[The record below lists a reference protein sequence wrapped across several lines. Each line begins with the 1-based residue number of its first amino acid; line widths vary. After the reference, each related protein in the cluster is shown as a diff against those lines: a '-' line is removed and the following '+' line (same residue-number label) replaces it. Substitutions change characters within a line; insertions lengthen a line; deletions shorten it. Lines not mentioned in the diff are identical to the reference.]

1 MGSAMRVL
9 RFFDPWKGE
18 LCTCPPK
25 YTLNPYTGCAH
36 RCLYCYI
43 SSFIPK
49 AFEVREKPPFF
60 SALAKDLRE
69 CDRNLY
75 LSLSNSS
82 DPYPPIEEERRCTR
96 RVLELCRDAGMP
108 VLIVTKSP
116 LVIRDVDLLSEMRA
130 VVSVTITTFDRIKAQ
145 ILEPGAPSP
154 QDRLRACATLAQRG
168 IPVVLRMDPVI
179 PGVNDSPE
187 EWLPLLEAAAPYVR
201 QVVASTLKLR
211 WDTVQR
217 LSAAFPR
224 ICETLSLYSEKRG
237 NSRYLKGEVRFTLL
251 SSLREIVHSFGLLF
265 STCREGFPELNDSIC
280 DGSGFLNR

>member
-1 MGSAMRVL
+1 MGSTMRIL

-60 SALAKDLRE
+60 SALGRDLRE

-82 DPYPPIEEERRCTR
+82 DPYPPMEEKRRCTR
-96 RVLELCRDAGMP
+96 RVLELCHDAGMP

-116 LVIRDVDLLSEMRA
+116 LVLRDADLLSEMRA
-130 VVSVTITTFDRIKAQ
+130 VVSVTITTFDRVKAQ
-145 ILEPGAPSP
+145 TLEPGAPSP
-154 QDRLRACATLAQRG
+154 QERLRACAALAQKG
-168 IPVVLRMDPVI
+168 IPIVLRMDPVI

-187 EWLPLLEAAAPYVR
+187 EWLQLLKVAAPYVR

-211 WDTVQR
+211 WDTARR
-217 LSAAFPR
+217 LSAAFPGIR
-224 ICETLSLYSEKRG
+224 ETLSLYSERRG
-237 NSRYLKGEVRFTLL
+237 NSLYLERRIRFALL

>member
-1 MGSAMRVL
+1 MRIL
-9 RFFDPWKGE
+9 RLFDPWKGE

-43 SSFIPK
+43 SSFIPR

-69 CDRNLY
+69 CNRGLY

-82 DPYPPIEEERRCTR
+82 DPYPPMEERQGCTR
-96 RVLELCRDAGMP
+96 KVLELCHAAGVP
-108 VLIVTKSP
+108 VLILTKSS
-116 LVIRDVDLLSEMRA
+116 LVLRDTDLLSTMRA
-130 VVSVTITTFDRIKAQ
+130 VVSVTITTFDEAKAR

-154 QDRLRACATLAQRG
+154 QERLRACAVLAQRG

-179 PGVNDSPE
+179 PGINDSSG
-187 EWLPLLEAAAPYVR
+187 EWLQLLKMAAPYVK

-211 WDTVQR
+211 RDAVQR
-217 LSAAFPR
+217 LSAAFPQVR
-224 ICETLSLYSEKRG
+224 RTLSLYSERRG
-237 NSRYLKGEVRFTLL
+237 NSFYLERKIRFALL
-251 SSLREIVHSFGLLF
+251 SSLREIVHSFGIPF
-265 STCREGFPELNDSIC
+265 STCREGFPELNDAIC